1 MFKNIS
7 VGIFGSTDCFEFTN
21 CWPDVLPNTKFADE
35 AKKIVH
41 AQTQRCDMH
50 DIIVT
55 ASANVLAAFFFYAE
69 RQFEIYIS
77 FRQQRDF

>member
-1 MFKNIS
+1 MLAA
-7 VGIFGSTDCFEFTN
+7 
-21 CWPDVLPNTKFADE
+21 DVLPNTKFADE

-55 ASANVLAAFFFYAE
+55 ESANVLAAFFFYAE

-77 FRQQRDF
+77 FRKQRDF